1 MFPHLPTDVIL
12 FELNENKRELERTI
26 TALLAYGSGSGGSG
40 GGSGGGSLDDATYE
54 SDEAVARRLQD
65 ELDSAAARNL
75 VGSASRSSFPSS
87 SFLSSSSRLDE
98 AEMDRL
104 RLAQFAHREAIYQ
117 TNAEGEVRL
126 LLYTKHRNWDCFCE
140 TNVTRHAID

>member
-26 TALLAYGSGSGGSG
+26 TALLAYGNGSVGSA
-40 GGSGGGSLDDATYE
+40 GGSGGGSLDDSTFE
-54 SDEAVARRLQD
+54 SDESVARRLQD
-65 ELDSAAARNL
+65 ELDGAAARNL
-75 VGSASRSSFPSS
+75 VGSASRSFPSS
-87 SFLSSSSRLDE
+87 SLSSRLDE

-117 TNAEGEVRL
+117 TNAEGEVR
-126 LLYTKHRNWDCFCE
+126 YCM
-140 TNVTRHAID
+140 